1 MKPKGI
7 TTQSVDLGGQRYPL
21 RFDID
26 SMMEIEMLVQTMGL
40 GQARGDFFKL
50 LDTPYNIREIVIM
63 IQSGINGKRRYD
75 AGTGSFKPITT
86 DEVKKLVQAHFDMVK
101 GKAHSIQEWRNEQTK
116 LMDAIS
122 MAARQG
128 AGLVIE
134 EEPDKEK
141 DKEKE
146 EETPNQSELPGAMT

>member
-1 MKPKGI
+1 MTKGK
-7 TTQSVDLGGQRYPL
+7 TTQSIDLGGQRYAL

-26 SMMEIEMLVQTMGL
+26 SMMEIETLIQTLGL

-50 LDTPYNIREIVIM
+50 LDAPYNIREIVIM

-75 AGTGSFKPITT
+75 AGTGPFKPIST
-86 DEVKKLVQAHFDMVK
+86 DEVKKLVQTHFDLI
-101 GKAHSIQEWRNEQTK
+101 KARAHTIQEWRDEQSK

-128 AGLVIE
+128 AGLVIQD
-134 EEPDKEK
+134 EPDK
-141 DKEKE
+141 DKEL
-146 EETPNQSELPGAMT
+146 ETPNQETELPGVTT